1 MYTYSIVVIDECCVF
16 YCDFYNNWPNLVV
29 LLYGYVDHRLTIT
42 DINADSFSKEIC
54 IIAISLEELS
64 ASVKLCLLLLNLC
77 TISYFYRYLS

>member
-1 MYTYSIVVIDECCVF
+1 MNVVCSTVIFITIGQIWSYYYTVM
-16 YCDFYNNWPNLVV
+16 
-29 LLYGYVDHRLTIT
+29 LTT
-42 DINADSFSKEIC
+42 DLTINADSFSKEIC